1 VEFWLDRLPICK
13 MGLLRKRISR
23 RVRREAL
30 RVTGEPAGRL
40 ISIGPNN
47 ASAIANQYCGVRA
60 ETLIEEG
67 GITSLVPLHL
77 PMDCINSLRPFR
89 IACET
94 VLLAIENEGF
104 SLRNELLHD
113 PERNVLFAETLSE
126 SEVLGLRRYA
136 PRHCRKIRGTVA
148 YLSNTWVENY
158 YHWMQLTLP
167 LLRLYGKLAGDIRP
181 DYYYLG
187 ENGGSRRI
195 QEETLSLLDIC
206 PEQILREPCRAD
218 RLLVAIYLHR
228 PQHLGARFRD
238 IWGHAFVRRLYA
250 LAERQGVPSR
260 IYVKR
265 GQVKNRRIRNEDEVT
280 SALTTY
286 GFRPVLLDGLTVR
299 EQARLFSEA
308 EAIVGMHG
316 AALTNLLFA
325 RSNAAVVEIFPR
337 GVIEASHF
345 TASTYSNLRYHYMIA
360 ESVPK
365 GPEDDVLVNIEK
377 LEAVLKLADITPE

>member
-1 VEFWLDRLPICK
+1 
-13 MGLLRKRISR
+13 MGVLTKRISR
-23 RVRREAL
+23 RLRLAAL
-30 RVTGEPAGRL
+30 KMTGEAAGSL
-40 ISIGPNN
+40 ISISPGN
-47 ASAIANQYCGVRA
+47 ASAIASQYRGVRV
-60 ETLIEEG
+60 ETLIEDG
-67 GITSLVPLHL
+67 GITSLVPQHL
-77 PMDCINSLRPFR
+77 AVDCIDSLRPFR

-126 SEVLGLRRYA
+126 REVLGFRRYT
-136 PRHCRKIRGTVA
+136 PRHCRRLRGTVA

-167 LLRLYGKLAGDIRP
+167 LLRLYGKLAADIRP

-187 ENGGSRRI
+187 EKGGSRRI
-195 QEETLSLLDIC
+195 QEETLSRLGIR
-206 PEQILREPCRAD
+206 PEQILREPCRSD

-228 PQHLGARFRD
+228 PQHLGVRFRD
-238 IWGHAFVRRLYA
+238 MWGHAFVRRLYPP
-250 LAERQGVPSR
+250 AERQGAPIR

-265 GQVKNRRIRNEDEVT
+265 GPVRNRRIRNEDEVEA
-280 SALTTY
+280 ALGSY
-286 GFRPVLLDGLTVR
+286 GFMPVVLDGLTVR

-325 RSNAAVVEIFPR
+325 RPNTAMVEIFPR
-337 GVIEASHF
+337 GVVDAGHF

-360 ESVPK
+360 ESAPK
-365 GPEDDVLVNIEK
+365 GVDDALVNIEK
-377 LEAVLKLADITPE
+377 LAAVLELAGITRG